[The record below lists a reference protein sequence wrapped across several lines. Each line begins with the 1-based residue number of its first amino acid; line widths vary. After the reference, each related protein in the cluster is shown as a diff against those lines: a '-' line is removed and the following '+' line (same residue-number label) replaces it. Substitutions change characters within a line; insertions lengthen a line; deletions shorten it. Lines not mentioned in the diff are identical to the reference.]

1 MALSGNAARAARM
14 SVGGID
20 AHETLRQVDRM
31 LGDALPLLAV
41 ACVVVGGICA
51 MQGLGY
57 IERYAASEV
66 FGWAAAMSSFRDVG
80 PLLLGCGLA
89 ARSGA
94 RNTAEIAVMAAR
106 ERLDAVRALG
116 LDPWR
121 VLLLPRLVATMIVA
135 ALVYFPACA
144 LVMVVAFVLAQLIG
158 GQSMAVSFWS
168 VVEYFEMPSVWN
180 GLLRLTLFGVV
191 VGASSC
197 WAGVA
202 VEHSDRSAGA
212 VGRAVYAGSVG
223 SLAGVMTINAALS
236 ILGGAE

>member
-1 MALSGNAARAARM
+1 M
-14 SVGGID
+14 SEGRRRPID
-20 AHETLRQVDRM
+20 IDGAETLRQVDRM
-31 LGDALPLLAV
+31 LGDALPLLA
-41 ACVVVGGICA
+41 ASCFVVGGICA

-66 FGWAAAMSSFRDVG
+66 FGWAVAMSSFRDVG

-89 ARSGA
+89 ARVGA
-94 RNTAEIAVMAAR
+94 RNTAEVAVMAAR

-121 VLLLPRLVATMIVA
+121 VLLLPRLLATVIVA

-144 LVMVVAFVLAQLIG
+144 VVMAVAFVLAQLIG
-158 GQSMAVSFWS
+158 GQPVTVSFWS
-168 VVEYFEMPSVWN
+168 VVEYFEPAALAN
-180 GLLRLTLFGVV
+180 GLLRMSLFGVV

-197 WAGVA
+197 LAGAA
-202 VEHSDRSAGA
+202 VETSDRSASA

-223 SLAGVMTINAALS
+223 SLCGVMTTNAALS
-236 ILGGAE
+236 LLGGAE

>member
-1 MALSGNAARAARM
+1 MAVNTQGPQ
-14 SVGGID
+14 GID
-20 AHETLRQVDRM
+20 GAETLRQVDRM
-31 LGDALPLLAV
+31 LGDALPLLALS
-41 ACVVVGGICA
+41 CFVVGGICA

-66 FGWAAAMSSFRDVG
+66 FGWAAAMSAFRDIG

-89 ARSGA
+89 ARVGA
-94 RNTAEIAVMAAR
+94 RNTAEVAVMAAR

-116 LDPWR
+116 LDPWS
-121 VLLLPRLVATMIVA
+121 VLLLPRLMATVVVA

-158 GQSMAVSFWS
+158 GQAVTVSFWS
-168 VVEYFEMPSVWN
+168 LVEYFQPAALAN
-180 GLLRLTLFGVV
+180 GLLRMTLFGVV

-197 WAGVA
+197 LAGAA
-202 VEHSDRSAGA
+202 VESSDRSARA

-223 SLAGVMTINAALS
+223 SLCGVMTTNAALS
-236 ILGGAE
+236 LLGGAE

>member
-1 MALSGNAARAARM
+1 
-14 SVGGID
+14 
-20 AHETLRQVDRM
+20 
-31 LGDALPLLAV
+31 
-41 ACVVVGGICA
+41 
-51 MQGLGY
+51 
-57 IERYAASEV
+57 
-66 FGWAAAMSSFRDVG
+66 
-80 PLLLGCGLA
+80 LLGCGLA

-121 VLLLPRLVATMIVA
+121 VLLLPRLIATAIVA

-144 LVMVVAFVLAQLIG
+144 LVMIVAFVLAQLVG
-158 GQSMAVSFWS
+158 DQSMAVSFWS
-168 VVEYFEMPSVWN
+168 VVEYFEMPAIAN
-180 GLLRLTLFGVV
+180 GLVRLTLFGVV

-197 WAGVA
+197 LAGVA
-202 VEHSDRSAGA
+202 VENTDRSAGA

>member
-1 MALSGNAARAARM
+1 MNTQGPQ
-14 SVGGID
+14 GID
-20 AHETLRQVDRM
+20 GAETLRQVDRM
-31 LGDALPLLAV
+31 LGDALPLLALS
-41 ACVVVGGICA
+41 CFVVGGICA

-66 FGWAAAMSSFRDVG
+66 FGWAAAMSAFRDIG

-89 ARSGA
+89 ARVGA
-94 RNTAEIAVMAAR
+94 RNTAEVAVMAAR

-116 LDPWR
+116 LDPWS
-121 VLLLPRLVATMIVA
+121 VLLLPRLMATVLVA

-158 GQSMAVSFWS
+158 GQAVTVSFWS
-168 VVEYFEMPSVWN
+168 LVEYFQPAALAN
-180 GLLRLTLFGVV
+180 GLLRMTLFGVV

-197 WAGVA
+197 LAGAA
-202 VEHSDRSAGA
+202 VESSDRSARA

-223 SLAGVMTINAALS
+223 SLCGVMTTNAALS
-236 ILGGAE
+236 LLGGAE

>member
-1 MALSGNAARAARM
+1 MGVTNMRLD
-14 SVGGID
+14 VGID
-20 AHETLRQVDRM
+20 MHETLRQVDRM
-31 LGDALPLLAV
+31 LGDALPLLSV
-41 ACVVVGGICA
+41 ACVIVGGICA

-89 ARSGA
+89 ARCGA

-116 LDPWR
+116 LDPWP
-121 VLLLPRLVATMIVA
+121 VLLLPRLVATTIVA

-158 GQSMAVSFWS
+158 GQSVAVSFWS
-168 VVEYFEMPSVWN
+168 VVEYFEMPSVAN

-202 VEHSDRSAGA
+202 VERSDRSAGA

-223 SLAGVMTINAALS
+223 SLAGVMTINAVLS

>member
-1 MALSGNAARAARM
+1 MIRVAL
-14 SVGGID
+14 ID
-20 AHETLRQVDRM
+20 RDETLRQVDRM
-31 LGDALPLLAV
+31 LGDVLPLLALSC
-41 ACVVVGGICA
+41 AVVGGICA

-66 FGWAAAMSSFRDVG
+66 FGWAAAMSAFRDVG

-89 ARSGA
+89 ARCGA

-121 VLLLPRLVATMIVA
+121 VLLLPRFVATTIVA

-144 LVMVVAFVLAQLIG
+144 IVLVVAFVLAQLIG
-158 GQSMAVSFWS
+158 DQSLAVSFWS
-168 VVEYFEMPSVWN
+168 VVEYWEMPAVWN

-197 WAGVA
+197 FAGVS
-202 VEHSDRSAGA
+202 VERSDRSAGA
-212 VGRAVYAGSVG
+212 VGRAVYASSVG
-223 SLAGVMTINAALS
+223 SLAGVMTTNALLS
-236 ILGGAE
+236 VLGGADA